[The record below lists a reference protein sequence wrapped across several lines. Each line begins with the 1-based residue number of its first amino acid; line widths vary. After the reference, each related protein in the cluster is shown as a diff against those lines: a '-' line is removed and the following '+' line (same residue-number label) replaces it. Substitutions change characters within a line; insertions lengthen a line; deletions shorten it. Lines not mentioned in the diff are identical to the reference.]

1 MRKKTVC
8 LIFGGKSTEYEVS
21 LQSVT
26 GVLNNIDRNR
36 YDIITIGV
44 TREGRFYL
52 YDGPREKIEDG
63 TWCTSGNITPVF
75 FDPSNPDAPFAI
87 VTGGDDKQLQI
98 DCIFPVMHGKNC
110 EDGTLQGM
118 FSLAGVPY
126 VGCGC
131 TASAICMDKATAKN
145 ILSTHGIPQAKYLC
159 FTADEIDR
167 RADTLYEV
175 VEENFSY
182 PVFVKPSAAG
192 SSVGVTKVKSRAD
205 LPAALRCASI
215 HDRKVLIEEFIDGRE
230 IEIAVLHEPDGTIIA
245 SECGE
250 IDPGS
255 EFYDYAAKYI
265 NDTAKYYV
273 PARIEKSTQKKIAA
287 IAKKVFVTLGCRGFA
302 RVDFFVRG
310 HGDGEEVIFNEIN
323 TIPGFTSI
331 SMYPRL
337 MEYSGVPYSELITWL
352 IEGAGT

>member
-8 LIFGGKSTEYEVS
+8 CIFGGNSTEYEVS

-44 TREGRFYL
+44 TRDGKFYL
-52 YDGPREKIEDG
+52 YDGPEEKIKDD
-63 TWCTSGNITPVF
+63 TWCTSDYITPVL
-75 FDPSNPDAPFAI
+75 FDPSNSDAPFAF
-87 VTGGDDKQLQI
+87 VTGGEVRRLHV
-98 DCIFPVMHGKNC
+98 DCIFPVVHGKNC

-131 TASAICMDKATAKN
+131 TASAVCMDKATAKL
-145 ILSTHGIPQAKYLC
+145 ILSTCGIPQAKYLC
-159 FTADEIDR
+159 FTADEIAR
-167 RADTLYEV
+167 GADTLYDA
-175 VEENFSY
+175 VEEVLSY

-205 LPAALRCASI
+205 LPAALRCAAE
-215 HDRKVLIEEFIDGRE
+215 HDSKVLVEEYIEGRE
-230 IEIAVLHEPDGTIIA
+230 VEIAVLHEPDGTLIA

-273 PARIEKSTQKKIAA
+273 PARINKSTQEKIAA
-287 IAKKVFVTLGCRGFA
+287 VAKKIFTALGCRGFA
-302 RVDFFVRG
+302 RIDFFVRG
-310 HGDGEEVIFNEIN
+310 HGDAEEVIFNEIN
-323 TIPGFTSI
+323 TIPGFTPI

-337 MEYSGVPYSELITWL
+337 MEYSGVPYGELITRL